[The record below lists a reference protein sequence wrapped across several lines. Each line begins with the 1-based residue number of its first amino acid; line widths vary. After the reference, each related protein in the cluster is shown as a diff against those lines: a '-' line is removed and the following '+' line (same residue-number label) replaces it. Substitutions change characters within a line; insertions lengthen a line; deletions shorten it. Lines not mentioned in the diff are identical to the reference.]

1 MSRLGAFVSRFYWG
15 FSSCEAARSVTYVR
29 TFVFLVAL
37 GLARVEAVE
46 ETAGRALLQREAAL
60 RALVAQL

>member
-1 MSRLGAFVSRFYWG
+1 M
-15 FSSCEAARSVTYVR
+15 TYVR

-46 ETAGRALLQREAAL
+46 ETAGRSLLQREAAL
-60 RALVAQL
+60 RSLVAQL